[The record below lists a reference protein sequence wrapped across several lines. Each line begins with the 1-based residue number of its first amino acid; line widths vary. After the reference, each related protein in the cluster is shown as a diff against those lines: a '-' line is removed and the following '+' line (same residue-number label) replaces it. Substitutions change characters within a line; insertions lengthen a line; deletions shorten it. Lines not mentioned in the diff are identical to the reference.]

1 MGQDSGLLE
10 KIFCRMGRRHI
21 QAYEARFEQQ
31 QRRIEELSV
40 YTEKLMKELDEEK
53 EALHGAQIA
62 LAEAYAY
69 MQERKELNP
78 HLEENLRNNNS
89 LLEQLSN
96 RIDMH
101 EVKIRGM
108 AAYTKVDIKGVR
120 TFMESIQNLLQQLQ
134 RMQWSDYLDIAVV
147 AFLIYKILPL
157 IKTPSTTRIAKAVV
171 VVLVIAWLTDL
182 WHLYTVAF
190 IMKQFLSVGLLALV
204 ILFQPELRRMLDHLG
219 SVKLT
224 SIFGVSKPVQ
234 QEMDAVI
241 THTVR
246 ACEAM
251 GREKVGALIAFARE
265 QRLEEYFKTGTQ
277 IDGQVSDQLIRNIF
291 FKNSPLHDGAMIIRD
306 GRIAAAGCVLPLSDS
321 NHLSAD
327 LGTRHRAGVGMSEAS
342 DAVVVIVS
350 EETGTIS
357 VAVGGM
363 LTRHLAPQTLDKLLH
378 NELCPADDD
387 EKQDLGLRLKQKL
400 YFRRKETDDNEK

>member
-1 MGQDSGLLE
+1 M
-10 KIFCRMGRRHI
+10 
-21 QAYEARFEQQ
+21 EA
-31 QRRIEELSV
+31 
-40 YTEKLMKELDEEK
+40 
-53 EALHGAQIA
+53 
-62 LAEAYAY
+62 
-69 MQERKELNP
+69 
-78 HLEENLRNNNS
+78 
-89 LLEQLSN
+89 
-96 RIDMH
+96 
-101 EVKIRGM
+101 
-108 AAYTKVDIKGVR
+108 
-120 TFMESIQNLLQQLQ
+120 IQNLLQQLT

-171 VVLVIAWLTDL
+171 AAWLTDVL
-182 WHLYTVAF
+182 NLYTLSF
-190 IMKQFLSVGLLALV
+190 ILNQFLAVGLLALV

-224 SIFGVSKPVQ
+224 NLFGISKPV

-241 THTVR
+241 TQTVR

-251 GREKVGALIAFARE
+251 GREKVGALIVFARE

-277 IDGQVSDQLIRNIF
+277 IDGQVSEQLIRNIF
-291 FKNSPLHDGAMIIRD
+291 FKNSPLHDGAMIVRD

-321 NHLSAD
+321 SRLSSD

-363 LTRHLAPQTLDKLLH
+363 LKRHLAPQTLDKLLH
-378 NELCPADDD
+378 NEMCPAQP
-387 EKQDLGLRLKQKL
+387 EEQRQSLPVRLKQKL
-400 YFRRKETDDNEK
+400 HPKEADGHEKN